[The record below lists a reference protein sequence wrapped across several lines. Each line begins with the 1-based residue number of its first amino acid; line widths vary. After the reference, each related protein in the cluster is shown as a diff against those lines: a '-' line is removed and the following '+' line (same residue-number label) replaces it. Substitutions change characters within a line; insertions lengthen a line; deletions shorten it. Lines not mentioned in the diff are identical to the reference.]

1 VELEILRLKEKVDIA
16 IEVGESHFRE
26 FKSGLEGK
34 PGEKKPRSIKEVCVD
49 ISRTLVAFAN
59 ADGGELLVG
68 VEDDGTV
75 LGLDYTDSQIN
86 TLLEASKTHVHQD
99 TPLPSGRATRLFY
112 QDKTILFFSVPK
124 GTEYIYLTSD
134 GRCVQRKDRDSIPIS
149 AEKISF
155 SRSEKN
161 SLEYDRKYVDNAD
174 ISDLDVSLV
183 TEIAQQISK
192 GMSPEKCL
200 QHLELAEFDGERL
213 RYKKAALLLFAKKPS
228 KWHPRLQVRILKVNG
243 TEIKTGK
250 NYNVVYDDEVNDNI
264 LRLIESSWELIRPH
278 LTTETRIASDA
289 IFRTQIVYP
298 ELACREALINAIA
311 HRDYS
316 IEGRGIE
323 VHVYSDRL
331 EIISPGALL
340 SSIQLEDLK
349 ELKGV
354 HQSRNSLIAR
364 VLREIGYMRELGE
377 GIRRIYEL
385 MELNDLTEP
394 ELYTDRTIF
403 RVALSQ
409 KFVYTKEE
417 RIWLENFS
425 HLNLDRDQKTVVRLG
440 VNGRTISASEIWD
453 AVGIIDTDYYRQLL
467 ESLRNLDVLQD
478 AITRQQVITRAR
490 TQRIPKKQVPRYLI
504 AIPSKSLTDGIS
516 LLNSSITKSEIND
529 DEADY
534 AQVYVGNI
542 PFETEPIEL
551 MNVFSKYGDV
561 VNVSIP
567 RNQDTNKLKGYAFVE
582 FERKDSAS
590 RAIYDSGKLIL
601 HGRKLYVNES
611 LKKIKR

>member
-34 PGEKKPRSIKEVCVD
+34 PGEKQPRTIKEVCID
-49 ISRTLVAFAN
+49 IARTLVAFAN

-75 LGLDYTDSQIN
+75 SGLDYTDSQIS
-86 TLLEASKTHVHQD
+86 TLLEASKSHVHQD
-99 TPLPSGRATRLFY
+99 TPLPSGRATKVVY

-124 GTEYIYLTSD
+124 GTDYIYLTTD
-134 GRCVQRKDRDSIPIS
+134 GRCLQRKDRDSIPIS
-149 AEKISF
+149 AEQITL
-155 SRSEKN
+155 SRSEKQ

-183 TEIAQQISK
+183 REVAQQISR

-213 RYKKAALLLFAKKPS
+213 RYKKAALLLFAKNPS

-250 NYNVVYDDEVNDNI
+250 NYNVVYDDEANDNI
-264 LRLIESSWELIRPH
+264 LKLIVSSWELIRPH

-298 ELACREALINAIA
+298 ELACREALTNAIA

-340 SSIQLEDLK
+340 SSIHLEDLK
-349 ELKGV
+349 QLKGV

-385 MELNDLTEP
+385 MASNDLTEP

-403 RVALSQ
+403 RVTLSQ

-425 HLNLDRDQKTVVRLG
+425 HLKLDRDQKTVVRLG
-440 VNGRTISASEIWD
+440 VNGQAISANEIWN

-467 ESLRNLDVLQD
+467 ESLRKMSILQAVISKKQ
-478 AITRQQVITRAR
+478 AINTAR
-490 TQRIPKKQVPRYLI
+490 INKIPNKQVPRYQI
-504 AIPSKSLTDGIS
+504 VVPAKNLTD
-516 LLNSSITKSEIND
+516 ITKNSIIEGKVSD
-529 DEADY
+529 DADY

-542 PFETEPIEL
+542 PLEIEQTDL
-551 MNVFSKYGDV
+551 MNAFGKYGDV
-561 VNVSIP
+561 VNVYIP
-567 RNQDTNKLKGYAFVE
+567 RTQDTNQVKGYAFVE
-582 FERKDSAS
+582 FGLKESAS
-590 RAIYDSGKLIL
+590 RAISDSGKIIL
-601 HGRKLYVNES
+601 RGRRLHVNEAI
-611 LKKIKR
+611 KKIKD

>member
-1 VELEILRLKEKVDIA
+1 MTLEILRLTEKVDIA

-34 PGEKKPRSIKEVCVD
+34 PGDKNPRNLKEVCSD
-49 ISRTLVAFAN
+49 IARTLVAFAN

-68 VEDDGTV
+68 VEDDTTV
-75 LGLDYTDSQIN
+75 SGLNYTEEQIGI
-86 TLLEASKTHVHQD
+86 LLQAPKTHIHPD
-99 TPLPSGRATRLFY
+99 TPLPSGRATRVSY
-112 QDKTILFFSVPK
+112 QGKTILYFSVPK
-124 GTEYIYLTSD
+124 GIDYIYLTSK
-134 GRCVQRKDRDSIPIS
+134 GLCLQRKDLDSVPIS
-149 AEKISF
+149 AEQISL

-174 ISDLDVSLV
+174 ISDLDISLV
-183 TEIAQQISK
+183 RDVAQQISK

-200 QHLELAEFDGERL
+200 QYLDLAEFDGERL

-228 KWHPRLQVRILKVNG
+228 KWHPRLQVRLVKVNG

-250 NYNVVYDDEVNDNI
+250 DHNVVYEDEADDNI
-264 LRLIESSWELIRPH
+264 LQLIQSSWELIRPH

-340 SSIQLEDLK
+340 SSIRIEDLK

-364 VLREIGYMRELGE
+364 VLRERGYVRELGE

-385 MELNDLTEP
+385 MALNDLTEP

-403 RVALSQ
+403 RVTLSQ
-409 KFVYTKEE
+409 KFIYTKEE
-417 RIWLENFS
+417 RLWLENFS

-440 VNGRTISASEIWD
+440 VNGRIISANEIWN
-453 AVGIIDTDYYRQLL
+453 AVGISDTDYYRQLL
-467 ESLRNLDVLQD
+467 ESLRKFDILQ
-478 AITRQQVITRAR
+478 ATITKQKVIKTAR
-490 TQRIPKKQVPRYLI
+490 VQKIDKKQVPRYLI
-504 AIPSKSLTDGIS
+504 VVPSNNLTKAINFVKPSVK
-516 LLNSSITKSEIND
+516 NFEIN

-534 AQVYVGNI
+534 AKVYVGNI
-542 PFETEPIEL
+542 PFEAEPTEL
-551 MNVFSKYGDV
+551 MSVFAQYGDV

-567 RNQDTNKLKGYAFVE
+567 RYQETNQVRGYAFVE
-582 FERKDSAS
+582 FELKDSAS
-590 RAIYDSGKLIL
+590 RAISDSGKVIL
-601 HGRKLYVNES
+601 RGRRLEVKEAI
-611 LKKIKR
+611 KKFKR